1 MPWYTGQMRPD
12 DVDLY
17 VEALFEQ
24 LQDEQA
30 EADIAEGRTRVLDEN
45 LFAELRQRAHAL
57 IAAKARERR
66 ANRDPFL
73 HYGAVED
80 NYLERLRSKLEA
92 LMLATKR
99 IRLGGGL
106 ER

>member
-1 MPWYTGQMRPD
+1 M
-12 DVDLY
+12 
-17 VEALFEQ
+17 EALFEK
-24 LQDEQA
+24 LRDDQA
-30 EADIAEGRTRVLDEN
+30 AADIAAGRARVLDET
-45 LFAELRQRAHAL
+45 LLAELRERAHAL

-66 ANRDPFL
+66 ADRDPFL

-92 LMLATKR
+92 LTLANER
-99 IRLGGGL
+99 VRLGGEL